1 MRLLGCLNWEKSVK
15 ALLSIKPEFAEKIFS
30 GKKCFE
36 FRKVAFSKEV
46 RSIVVYVTAPVGR
59 IIGEFEVAK
68 ILSDS
73 PSSLWKKTKDSARIT
88 EQFFFEYF
96 KGRKTAIAIEIAKPI
111 RYKHEINPYKGEQKF
126 TPPQSFRYI
135 QEGTSAQT
143 QLLY

>member
-1 MRLLGCLNWEKSVK
+1 MCDK
-15 ALLSIKPEFAEKIFS
+15 ANIAGDTIKNDYNSYMAYYNNAMLENSIEE
-30 GKKCFE
+30 
-36 FRKVAFSKEV
+36 R
-46 RSIVVYVTAPVGR
+46 R

-73 PSSLWKKTKDSARIT
+73 PSSLWKKTKDSAGIT

-135 QEGTSAQT
+135 QKGTSAQT

>member
-1 MRLLGCLNWEKSVK
+1 MK
-15 ALLSIKPEFAEKIFS
+15 ALLSIKPEF
-30 GKKCFE
+30 
-36 FRKVAFSKEV
+36 
-46 RSIVVYVTAPVGR
+46 VGR

-73 PSSLWKKTKDSARIT
+73 PSSLWKKTKDSAGIT